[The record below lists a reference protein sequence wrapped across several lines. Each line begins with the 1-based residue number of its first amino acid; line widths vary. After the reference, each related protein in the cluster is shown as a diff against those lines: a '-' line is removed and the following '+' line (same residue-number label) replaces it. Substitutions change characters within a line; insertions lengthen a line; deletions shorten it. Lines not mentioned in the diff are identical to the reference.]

1 MLREWGR
8 KLRQESLTLY
18 YVARDPAT
26 PLVAKLVAGV
36 VVAYAFSPIDLIPD
50 FIPLVGYLDDLLLI
64 PAGIW
69 LALKLTPRDVV
80 AAARAKA
87 RKEADKP
94 ASRTAAAVIVLIW
107 LALAGLMAW
116 WLYRASHP

>member
-1 MLREWGR
+1 MLRERGR

-26 PLVAKLVAGV
+26 PLVAKLVAGM

-50 FIPLVGYLDDLLLI
+50 FIPIVGYLDDLLLI

-69 LALKLTPRDVV
+69 LALKLTPRHVL
-80 AAARAKA
+80 AEARTKA
-87 RKEADKP
+87 RKEAEKP
-94 ASRTAAAVIVLIW
+94 VSRTAAAVIVLIW
-107 LALAGLMAW
+107 LALAGIAGW
-116 WLYRASHP
+116 WLYRALNP